1 MEKLI
6 WCCSLEKDSLALG
19 KEDQGSSVHL
29 EQDGFE
35 MEMLVFAV
43 PGESSEKLLSWW
55 VWKKDP
61 AGTLLGRDWL
71 G

>member
-6 WCCSLEKDSLALG
+6 WCCSLEKEILYLWFRE
-19 KEDQGSSVHL
+19 EDQGSSVHL

-35 MEMLVFAV
+35 MEILVFAV
-43 PGESSEKLLSWW
+43 RGESSEKVGSCG
-55 VWKKDP
+55 KRI
-61 AGTLLGRDWL
+61 LLGDCWDEAVA

>member
-6 WCCSLEKDSLALG
+6 WCCSLEKDILYIWFG
-19 KEDQGSSVHL
+19 EEDQGSSVHL

-35 MEMLVFAV
+35 MEILVFAV
-43 PGESSEKLLSWW
+43 PGESSEKVVSC
-55 VWKKDP
+55 
-61 AGTLLGRDWL
+61 GQRILLGRCWNEA